1 MMDKYR
7 LLDQMSALNNIR
19 KLLDVSKT
27 NVYRANVIPAILG
40 KVNRISMRI
49 SMITQGLVN
58 RL

>member
-19 KLLDVSKT
+19 KLLDVSKA

-49 SMITQGLVN
+49 SMITQGISK
-58 RL
+58 

>member
-19 KLLDVSKT
+19 KLLDVSKA
-27 NVYRANVIPAILG
+27 NVYRANVIQAILG

-49 SMITQGLVN
+49 SMITQGISK
-58 RL
+58 

>member
-19 KLLDVSKT
+19 KLLDVSKA